1 MNELYNGSELQKGRY
16 RIEKK
21 IGSGGFGITYKGKTN
36 VTVTGEL
43 GKMNVGVDIAI
54 KEFFMNERCVR
65 GTDGQTVTVPAEGS
79 HQQVDKYKKKFIS
92 EAQKLA
98 KIEHPNIVSV
108 TDVFEEHNTVYY
120 VMRYLPGGSLADLVK
135 KSQVKRLSEE
145 EAKKFINQIGNA
157 LSYLHSQQICHFDVK
172 PQNILLDERGN
183 AVLIDFGI
191 SKTFSDDGS
200 SSISS
205 SVSYTNRYAPIEQ
218 YNAMTEFSPQ
228 TDLYSLGAT
237 MYYLL
242 TGEAP
247 SEASTLYENGFPER
261 PYYVSLP
268 VWEAVK
274 LAMKPTRKERPK
286 SVADWLNILNASQEN
301 SPETVINKGGGGGY
315 EGETVISRTPPV
327 RHVNPGTNSINK
339 TDHSISSN
347 SLTGNSLTGN
357 STTGT
362 QTKKA
367 NKQWLMIALVTIVS
381 ALIGFGI
388 FMLFM
393 NGNEKPSP
401 FKEKMTTAEAIQKL
415 GSTDITYE
423 EVLFLANNDSLI
435 IHNGTRSEED
445 TLIERMNTV
454 GQIYME
460 FMKLPHDLNSLANA
474 YNIKAGF
481 LSNEQIKIMIWF
493 MNKSKSEKAK
503 WTESRRQI
511 HSFKEFRDEMHSIIG
526 D

>member
-339 TDHSISSN
+339 TDHSTCSI
-347 SLTGNSLTGN
+347 
-357 STTGT
+357 
-362 QTKKA
+362 
-367 NKQWLMIALVTIVS
+367 
-381 ALIGFGI
+381 
-388 FMLFM
+388 
-393 NGNEKPSP
+393 
-401 FKEKMTTAEAIQKL
+401 
-415 GSTDITYE
+415 
-423 EVLFLANNDSLI
+423 
-435 IHNGTRSEED
+435 
-445 TLIERMNTV
+445 
-454 GQIYME
+454 
-460 FMKLPHDLNSLANA
+460 LN
-474 YNIKAGF
+474 
-481 LSNEQIKIMIWF
+481 
-493 MNKSKSEKAK
+493 
-503 WTESRRQI
+503 
-511 HSFKEFRDEMHSIIG
+511 
-526 D
+526 